1 MDRVLA
7 FTLGLEELKL
17 TKTEKKIKKRI
28 QIGGFRS
35 GAELRRALKML
46 KAIQRA
52 RQELEARKAKE
63 LV

>member
-1 MDRVLA
+1 MNRVLA
-7 FTLGLEELKL
+7 FTLGLEELKM
-17 TKTEKKIKKRI
+17 TKTEKKIKNRI

>member
-17 TKTEKKIKKRI
+17 TKTEKKIQKTIR
-28 QIGGFRS
+28 IGGFRS
-35 GAELRRALKML
+35 GAEMRRALKML

-52 RQELEARKAKE
+52 RQQIEARKAKE